1 MTLSDNL
8 NEFMMN
14 FTDIAREALFA
25 FLCFACFVTNI
36 TVVGVDEFNDA
47 GRLLVFYSVWI
58 KIDLRTRSENTFGFS
73 IGKRRR
79 QPASSHES
87 SDSMNMTENQA
98 LIIPIAFIQ
107 ITHHRPYNSLIFFQ
121 YGPGQRGKVHP
132 AVRGPIAVAT
142 VIVVVHSEPDLASSQ
157 TGEPERGELQP

>member
-1 MTLSDNL
+1 MKIVNTKYTARETRRIFLTLSDNL

-58 KIDLRTRSENTFGFS
+58 KIDLPGVKIRSVSALGNIDDS
-73 IGKRRR
+73 QLHHMNR
-79 QPASSHES
+79 Q
-87 SDSMNMTENQA
+87 
-98 LIIPIAFIQ
+98 
-107 ITHHRPYNSLIFFQ
+107 
-121 YGPGQRGKVHP
+121 
-132 AVRGPIAVAT
+132 T
-142 VIVVVHSEPDLASSQ
+142 V
-157 TGEPERGELQP
+157 